1 MQSVYTESLECR
13 DYYQNGRP
21 SMVEGEGK
29 MNKEFIVDTLGRMV
43 LLHTVVDVL
52 FDIMCQKGIVK

>member
-1 MQSVYTESLECR
+1 
-13 DYYQNGRP
+13 
-21 SMVEGEGK
+21 MVEGEGK

-52 FDIMCQKGIVK
+52 FDIMCQKGIIK